1 MGRKGNYNIKR
12 YKLILKMD
20 MAPKFAVINRR
31 HVLRAFSY
39 TAVFNTAIAIFL
51 TFLGFGGG
59 LVYTF
64 IITQCIGMSICACIL
79 MVHFLFKS
87 AKPFTRMIA
96 IFIAMVI
103 GSVLG
108 TLLGTVAL
116 GIGTSIFFQ
125 KYSLFQMVILGIVFG
140 SIISYFFI
148 SRETISATKTLVQE
162 ERIKR
167 LTSEKKAVEGNLKL
181 LQAQIEPHFL
191 FNTLSNILSLLETDL
206 DKGKHMLEDLIHYLR
221 TSLSKTRGDITTI
234 GQEMEMIR
242 AYMNIY
248 KVRMGDRL
256 RYNMDIPDN
265 LRNLQFS
272 PMLIQPLVENAIKH
286 GLEPKIEGGE
296 VSISGEK
303 IGETLRLEI
312 ADTGVGF
319 YEESAVGTGLSN
331 IKARLQS
338 LYGENG
344 RLLLEENQPCGLKA
358 IIEVPHA
365 RDQSHHRR

>member
-1 MGRKGNYNIKR
+1 ME
-12 YKLILKMD
+12 LKST
-20 MAPKFAVINRR
+20 VINRR

-206 DKGKHMLEDLIHYLR
+206 EKGKCMLEDLIHYLR
-221 TSLSKTRGDITTI
+221 TSLSKTREETTTI

-242 AYMNIY
+242 AYMNIF
-248 KVRMGDRL
+248 KVRMGERL
-256 RYNMDIPDN
+256 RYQVDVPDSINDIP
-265 LRNLQFS
+265 FP
-272 PMLIQPLVENAIKH
+272 PMLIQPLVENSIKH

-296 VSISGEK
+296 VFIRGEENEE
-303 IGETLRLEI
+303 ILRLEI
-312 ADTGVGF
+312 VDTGVGF
-319 YEESAVGTGLSN
+319 YEEGDRGTGLSN
-331 IKARLQS
+331 IRERLQS
-338 LYGENG
+338 IYGDKG
-344 RLLLEENQPCGLKA
+344 RLILEENRPCGLRA
-358 IIEVPHA
+358 IIEVPNA
-365 RDQSHHRR
+365 RDQSNHC